1 MFSLISTVFK
11 SSSKIEEKE
20 ESYIYNDETDTE
32 EKEESCISNDETSDC
47 VLLYKNDKVSFYKA
61 NVNFLKN
68 ISIWSFQRNVNNLH
82 INSLVEDL
90 RNKRHFIGTF
100 KMIKCNNDIRLID
113 GQHRYYS
120 ILEILKEDED
130 FDMDIFL
137 EIYET
142 DSFDS
147 ELSKELFVNSNNV
160 LNIKESDN
168 PSNFALSI
176 IKNLETLFPNTMKEV
191 SENKKRCNKPYINKR
206 LLYQNLKLY
215 IEQHPQ
221 FTKEEII
228 NKIILK
234 NTEYSHTSFYWTT
247 SVNPK
252 NKISLHMRAKAEELN
267 CYLGLKDI
275 NILLDEL

>member
-11 SSSKIEEKE
+11 SSSKTNEEV
-20 ESYIYNDETDTE
+20 SYISNDETDTE
-32 EKEESCISNDETSDC
+32 EEYYISNNEKTDC

-68 ISIWSFQRNVNNLH
+68 ISIWSFQRSVNNLH

-90 RNKRHFIGTF
+90 RNKNHFIGTF

-120 ILEILKEDED
+120 ILEMLKEDED

-147 ELSKELFVNSNNV
+147 DLSKELFVNSNNV
-160 LNIKESDN
+160 LNIKEADN
-168 PSNFALSI
+168 PSNIATAI
-176 IKNLETLFPNTMKEV
+176 IKHLETLFPNTLKEV

-206 LLYQNLKLY
+206 ILYQSLKLY
-215 IEQHPQ
+215 IEKNQQ

-234 NTEYSHTSFYWTT
+234 NTEYSHTSYYWTT

-252 NKISLHMRAKAEELN
+252 DRISLHMRAKAEELK
-267 CYLGLKDI
+267 CYIGLKDI
-275 NILLDEL
+275 NSWLDEL